1 MLVAHHLASQ
11 ALPRYTCK
19 FSRHDFTLPQLLAC
33 LAAKELLRRSY
44 RAAEAVLRDAK
55 HWCRAIGMRKVPDH
69 NTLCRAA
76 AFLLGKLNV
85 NKLLDAI
92 ARWAALNNALG
103 LSVKPLA
110 GDSTHFE
117 SRHVSRHYEKRCAT
131 QRWRW
136 GRRYKIPSKTAAN
149 AARSRTLKR
158 LPKLAVGLACATH
171 LILSG
176 WCGSGAGSDA
186 PRFEQLLFDA
196 WRRVPLR
203 SFVAVL
209 DAGFDSEANHRIARC
224 DMGIRSIMPPRVGR
238 RSKSD
243 KPPTGWRGRMKRL
256 LRTKRGRKRCG
267 YTQRAQAETV
277 VSMIKR
283 NLGSELSGKTPDSR
297 KRDMWL
303 KILTHD
309 LMIIRRQRR
318 VETEPVIPIY

>member
-11 ALPRYTCK
+11 ALPAYTCK
-19 FSRHDFTLPQLLAC
+19 FSRHDFTLPQLFAC
-33 LAAKELLRRSY
+33 LAVKELLRRSY
-44 RAAEAVLRDAK
+44 RAAEATLRDAE

-76 AFLLGKLNV
+76 AFLLGKLNA
-85 NKLLDAI
+85 NNLLDAV
-92 ARWAALNNALG
+92 ARWAAMNKALG
-103 LSVKPLA
+103 LNVKPLA
-110 GDSTHFE
+110 GDSTHLE

-136 GRRYKIPSKTAAN
+136 GRRYKIPSQSAAN
-149 AARSRTLKR
+149 RARRRTLKR
-158 LPKLAVGLACATH
+158 LPKLAVGVTCATH

-176 WCGSGAGSDA
+176 WCGTGAGSDA
-186 PRFEQLLFDA
+186 PRFEQLLLDA

-209 DAGFDSEANHRIARC
+209 DAGFDSEANHQIARR

-238 RSKSD
+238 PSD
-243 KPPTGWRGRMKRL
+243 KPPTGWRLRMKRL
-256 LRTKRGRKRCG
+256 LRSKRSRKRCG

-277 VSMIKR
+277 ISMIKR
-283 NLGSELSGKTPDSR
+283 NLGSELSGKSAASR

-309 LMIIRRQRR
+309 LMIVRR
-318 VETEPVIPIY
+318 

>member
-1 MLVAHHLASQ
+1 MLVAHHFASQ
-11 ALPRYTCK
+11 ALPKYSSR
-19 FSRHDFTLPQLLAC
+19 FSRHDFTLAQLLAC

-44 RAAEAVLRDAK
+44 RAAEAVLQDAE
-55 HWCRAIGMRKVPDH
+55 HWCHAIGMRKAPDH
-69 NTLCRAA
+69 NTLCRAS
-76 AFLLGKLNV
+76 AFLLKKLNV

-103 LSVKPLA
+103 LNLKPLA

-117 SRHVSRHYEKRCAT
+117 SRHVSRHYEKRCAQ

-136 GRRYKIPSKTAAN
+136 GRKYKIPTKHTAN
-149 AARSRTLKR
+149 RARRHTLKR
-158 LPKLAVGLACATH
+158 LPKLAVGVTCATH
-171 LILSG
+171 LIVSA
-176 WCGSGAGSDA
+176 WCGIGAGSDA

-203 SFVAVL
+203 HFTAVL
-209 DAGFDSEANHRIARC
+209 DAGFDSEANHQIARH

-238 RSKSD
+238 PSD
-243 KPPTGWRGRMKRL
+243 KPPTGWRLRMKHL
-256 LRTKRGRKRCG
+256 LSTKRSRQRCR
-267 YTQRAQAETV
+267 YTQRAQSETV

-283 NLGSELSGKTPDSR
+283 NLGSELSGKTNASR

-309 LMIIRRQRR
+309 IMIVRRWRR
-318 VETEPVIPIY
+318 VETEPD

>member
-11 ALPRYTCK
+11 ALPKYTSR

-33 LAAKELLRRSY
+33 LAVKELLRRSY
-44 RAAEAVLRDAK
+44 RAAEVLLRDAK

-69 NTLCRAA
+69 NTLCRASA
-76 AFLLGKLNV
+76 VLLNKLNV
-85 NKLLDAI
+85 NQLLDAI

-103 LSVKPLA
+103 LSLKPLA

-136 GRRYKIPSKTAAN
+136 GRKYKIPTKDAADR
-149 AARSRTLKR
+149 ARSRTLKR
-158 LPKLAVGLACATH
+158 LPKLAVGVACATH

-176 WCGSGAGSDA
+176 WCGIGAGSDA
-186 PRFEQLLFDA
+186 PHFEQLLFDA

-203 SFVAVL
+203 CFTAVL
-209 DAGFDSEANHRIARC
+209 DAGFDSEANHQIARH

-238 RSKSD
+238 PSE
-243 KPPTGWRGRMKRL
+243 KPPTGWRLRMKHL
-256 LRTKRGRKRCG
+256 LRSKRSRQRCR

-283 NLGSELSGKTPDSR
+283 NLGSELSGKTNASR
-297 KRDMWL
+297 KRDMRL

-309 LMIIRRQRR
+309 LMIIRRQQR
-318 VETEPVIPIY
+318 VETEPV